1 MEDDTSAMEETFGF
15 WWQAESRYIR
25 VRIGLGLQLGG
36 STAILCIE
44 ECVCYL
50 AFVSYFATSAALVE
64 VCARLSAV
72 LIPSFCQLFL
82 IFAGYDSFIC

>member
-44 ECVCYL
+44 ECVLPGLC
-50 AFVSYFATSAALVE
+50 
-64 VCARLSAV
+64 
-72 LIPSFCQLFL
+72 
-82 IFAGYDSFIC
+82 